1 MNSLSSGSRKVV
13 VSLPLEESLSASSVV
28 SFSGPDLIFAAP
40 SCSNLALALALASL
54 IPSVMPWEIPLAMAM
69 MSELSL
75 ATAVATVVEIEVGEV
90 DVVVVIVLVDDE
102 GVLEEVIVLFLFFLR
117 LFLESPM
124 FTVA

>member
-28 SFSGPDLIFAAP
+28 LFSGPDLIFAAP
-40 SCSNLALALALASL
+40 SCSSLALALALASL

-90 DVVVVIVLVDDE
+90 DVVVVIVLADDE

>member
-1 MNSLSSGSRKVV
+1 MNSLSSGSSKVV

-28 SFSGPDLIFAAP
+28 SFSGLDLIFSTS
-40 SCSNLALALALASL
+40 SCSSLALALALASL